1 MLFVVSVLLVCVH
14 VASASFYF
22 PRSPRGAGPT
32 FQDWVNRHGKKYA
45 SLEELQKRHSIFLE
59 NWKKI
64 KEWNAQ
70 ETYGEAKFGLTQ
82 FSDMTPEEFKSY
94 SQCHLPKTARPS
106 LPGAKE
112 CWDFNDPRLHGVE
125 RTDVVPPASID
136 WRTKGAVT
144 PVKNQGQ
151 CGSCW
156 SFATTGT
163 LEASNFLKWGKLI
176 SLSEQN
182 LVDCSGKCCYNLGCD
197 GGRVD
202 WAIEYVVLNKGIDT
216 EASYPY
222 QAQDGTCRFEAINIG
237 GNATNCITL
246 PTGDE
251 TALMQAVGTI
261 GPVAV
266 AISVDNAFANYNS
279 GVFTDNSCP
288 NGADQLDHAVLVVG
302 YGTENGQD
310 YWLVKNSWGASWG
323 DKGYIKMRRNY
334 NNMCGIATD
343 AVYPYY

>member
-1 MLFVVSVLLVCVH
+1 MTTLVLVFALVFVQLAACSVVRPQH
-14 VASASFYF
+14 VNEGVTQFKQWMSL
-22 PRSPRGAGPT
+22 
-32 FQDWVNRHGKKYA
+32 HGK
-45 SLEELQKRHSIFLE
+45 
-59 NWKKI
+59 
-64 KEWNAQ
+64 
-70 ETYGEAKFGLTQ
+70 TY
-82 FSDMTPEEFKSY
+82 DTPEEFSKRYLIWGENKRQISEWNAKSTFGSATFALNKFSDWSKEEFRSY
-94 SQCHLPKTARPS
+94 SQCHLPKSANPALTT
-106 LPGAKE
+106 E
-112 CWDFNDPRLHGVE
+112 CWDINSDPRI
-125 RTDVVPPASID
+125 RAKARDAPSSID

-144 PVKNQGQ
+144 DVKDQGQ

-163 LEASNFLKWGKLI
+163 LEASNFLKFGKLT

-182 LVDCSGKCCYNLGCD
+182 LIDCSGTCCYNTGCD

-202 WAIEYVVLNKGIDT
+202 WSIEYVVQNNGIDT

-222 QAQDGTCRFEAINIG
+222 TAQDGTCNFQQDNVG
-237 GNATNCITL
+237 GNASNCITL

-251 TALMQAVGTI
+251 NALMQAVGTI

-266 AISVDNAFANYNS
+266 AISVDDAWANYQS
-279 GVFTDNSCP
+279 GVFTDDSCP

-302 YGTENGQD
+302 YGTDSGQD
-310 YWLVKNSWGASWG
+310 YWIVKNSWGAKWG
-323 DKGYIKMRRNY
+323 DNGYIKMRRNY